1 MYDVV
6 GGDTAEAAL
15 RALRFDGR
23 FCVIGFT
30 GGIPRIPL
38 NLVLLNNRTVVGVEW
53 GGWAMRNQAGNA
65 ELVHEVLDQIE
76 AGALHPVAP
85 EERPLEQA
93 GSAIRD
99 LLERRA
105 AGKIVLVP

>member
-1 MYDVV
+1 M
-6 GGDTAEAAL
+6 
-15 RALRFDGR
+15 
-23 FCVIGFT
+23 IGFT

-38 NLVLLNNRTVVGVEW
+38 NLVLLNNRTIVGVEW
-53 GGWAMRNQAGNA
+53 GGWAIRNPGGNA
-65 ELVHEVLDQIE
+65 ELVHEVLEQIE

-85 EERPLEQA
+85 EERSLEHA
-93 GSAIRD
+93 GEAIRD